1 MPEVPN
7 VARLQEGVRL
17 TGTCRAAVLQNF
29 TGKADLS
36 EGQTP
41 PHCSHSLTGMDIK
54 MTQFRRAPSRTKAS
68 GCIAPVLIFAV
79 IALQP
84 STSFGATATAKD
96 QSKSVSAATQSTG
109 AKAAKTPPPAE
120 APANPS
126 PHVARILDTTKM
138 PPLAAGSRGEA
149 VVRAQILLDRAWF
162 SLGEIDG
169 GFGTNMTRAVKAFQA
184 TQNLKV
190 TGRIDAATWQAL
202 IAEDAP
208 VLVSYTVTDKDA
220 DGPFVKIP
228 ADLMVRAELKSL
240 GFENVTEALAEK
252 FHMSPV
258 LLRELN
264 PKRSFKSGDEIVVP
278 NVAIAKPPTRSKAV
292 SIAVMKADKQLLV
305 LDRDGKTLAAF
316 PISMGGSRDPL
327 PIGKLKIAN
336 EVTDPVFYYDP
347 ALIWDAKSHYTKAQ
361 LAPGPN
367 NPIGTV
373 WMGLSK
379 KHWGIHG
386 TPQPSRVGR
395 METHGCI
402 HLTNWDAQRL
412 SALGAAG
419 FVVDVRA

>member
-1 MPEVPN
+1 MARFRHALSSTPAALQFQKPGLQAGRRIVN
-7 VARLQEGVRL
+7 TFIVAIFGSLSAL
-17 TGTCRAAVLQNF
+17 AFAA
-29 TGKADLS
+29 
-36 EGQTP
+36 TP
-41 PHCSHSLTGMDIK
+41 VSK
-54 MTQFRRAPSRTKAS
+54 
-68 GCIAPVLIFAV
+68 APV
-79 IALQP
+79 
-84 STSFGATATAKD
+84 
-96 QSKSVSAATQSTG
+96 
-109 AKAAKTPPPAE
+109 E

-126 PHVARILDTTKM
+126 PHVSRILDTTKT

-169 GFGTNMTRAVKAFQA
+169 GFGVNMTRAIKAFQA
-184 TQNLKV
+184 TNGV
-190 TGRIDAATWQAL
+190 AVSGRIDSATWQAL
-202 IAEDAP
+202 MPDDAP
-208 VLVSYTVTDKDA
+208 VLISYTVTDKDA
-220 DGPFVKIP
+220 GGPFVKIP
-228 ADLMVRAELKSL
+228 ADLMQRAELKYL
-240 GFENVTEALAEK
+240 GFENITEALAEK
-252 FHMSPV
+252 FHMSPA

-264 PKRSFKSGDEIVVP
+264 PKRTFKSGDEIVVP
-278 NVAIAKPPTRSKAV
+278 NVATEKSPNRTKAA
-292 SIAVMKADKQLLV
+292 SIAIVKADKQLLV
-305 LDRDGKTLAAF
+305 LDREGKTLAAF
-316 PISMGGSRDPL
+316 PVSLGGSRDPL
-327 PIGKLKIAN
+327 PVGKLKIAN

-347 ALIWDAKSHYTKAQ
+347 ALIWDAKAHYTKAQ

-419 FVVDVRA
+419 FVVDVRG

>member
-1 MPEVPN
+1 MV
-7 VARLQEGVRL
+7 
-17 TGTCRAAVLQNF
+17 
-29 TGKADLS
+29 
-36 EGQTP
+36 
-41 PHCSHSLTGMDIK
+41 
-54 MTQFRRAPSRTKAS
+54 QFRQATSRTLAAAMFS
-68 GCIAPVLIFAV
+68 LLPALV
-79 IALQP
+79 IAAAPIEKNPAKAADRSGQSL
-84 STSFGATATAKD
+84 AVATAKN
-96 QSKSVSAATQSTG
+96 
-109 AKAAKTPPPAE
+109 TPPVE
-120 APANPS
+120 APTNPS
-126 PHVARILDTTKM
+126 PHIARILDTSKT

-169 GFGTNMTRAVKAFQA
+169 GFGTNMKRAVKAFQE
-184 TQNLKV
+184 TRELKG

-202 IAEDAP
+202 MPDDAP

-220 DGPFVKIP
+220 NGPFVKIP

-240 GFENVTEALAEK
+240 GFENITEALAEK
-252 FHMSPV
+252 FHMSPS

-264 PKRSFKSGDEIVVP
+264 GHRSFKSGDEIVVP
-278 NVAIAKPPTRSKAV
+278 NVTVEKSRTGSKPA
-292 SIAVMKADKQLLV
+292 SIAVIKADKQLQV
-305 LDRDGKTLAAF
+305 LDREGKTLAVF
-316 PISMGGSRDPL
+316 PISIGGSRDPL
-327 PIGKLKIAN
+327 PVGKLKIAN

-347 ALIWDAKSHYTKAQ
+347 ALIWDAKPHYTKVQ

-386 TPQPSRVGR
+386 TSQPSRVGR

-412 SALGAAG
+412 SALGSAG
-419 FVVDVRA
+419 FVVDVRD